1 MLPTLVMPP
10 GLFGQ
15 PPASSLIEEL
25 VALGPILRSNITC
38 ANCAE
43 GSVRVSAFV
52 QHGPGKSFYVKNP
65 NQIQLEFT
73 ATMRELDS
81 NDASGSFAISRAMLD
96 PED

>member
-1 MLPTLVMPP
+1 
-10 GLFGQ
+10 
-15 PPASSLIEEL
+15 
-25 VALGPILRSNITC
+25 
-38 ANCAE
+38 
-43 GSVRVSAFV
+43 
-52 QHGPGKSFYVKNP
+52 VKNP